1 MRTVKVSEKGQVAIP
16 VDIRKSAG
24 IKRGDEIV
32 LIQDK
37 GKILIEKSR
46 QATKKFEDDFKD
58 ILKYSEKALEKVWN
72 NKEDD
77 IWNSYLKK

>member
-1 MRTVKVSEKGQVAIP
+1 MLMKTVKVSEKGQVAIP

-37 GKILIEKSR
+37 GKILIEKSG

-58 ILKYSEKALEKVWN
+58 ILKYSKKALEKVWN
-72 NKEDD
+72 NKEDG
-77 IWNSYLKK
+77 N